1 MRKFKDILQLSLAIV
16 TILGL
21 ITFSLFIL
29 EESFQTVMFGTWP
42 AQDAQDWD
50 TVLAGTDLMEGIA
63 TTLNIINY
71 ACGWLQPL
79 AFIAYRSYGKAA
91 RYYIKGLRAKVFAM
105 SPQSFEGREHEF
117 IFRPKRIVDG
127 VLVNNTISIHPPE
140 PIKGLSPIKIRAT
153 ITVVNGRIVIHSKDI
168 ESFSVLE

>member
-1 MRKFKDILQLSLAIV
+1 MKRIKAGLQLALAIV

-29 EESFQTVMFGTWP
+29 EEAFQTIMFGTWP

-50 TVLAGTDLMEGIA
+50 TVLAGTDLMETTV

-91 RYYIKGLRAKVFAM
+91 RFYIQGLRSKVFAM
-105 SPQSFEGREHEF
+105 SPESFDGRVHTF
-117 IFRPKRIVDG
+117 TFRPQRIVNGD
-127 VLVNNTISIHPPE
+127 LVNNRITIKTNMANPALVPYR
-140 PIKGLSPIKIRAT
+140 IRAK
-153 ITVVNGRIVIHSKDI
+153 IAVIQNRIVIYPENI
-168 ESFSVLE
+168 ESISVL

>member
-1 MRKFKDILQLSLAIV
+1 MSKLKKGLQMALAIV

-29 EESFQTVMFGTWP
+29 EEAFQTIMFGTWP

-50 TVLAGTDLMEGIA
+50 TVLAGTDLMETTV
-63 TTLNIINY
+63 TTLNVINY

-91 RYYIKGLRAKVFAM
+91 RFYIQGLRSKVFAM
-105 SPQSFEGREHEF
+105 SPESFDGRVHTF
-117 IFRPKRIVDG
+117 VFRPQRIVDG
-127 VLVNNTISIHPPE
+127 NLVNNRITVETNIPNPT
-140 PIKGLSPIKIRAT
+140 LTTYRIRAK
-153 ITVVNGRIVIHSKDI
+153 ITVVHNRIIIRQHNI
-168 ESFSVLE
+168 ESISVL

>member
-1 MRKFKDILQLSLAIV
+1 MSKIKSALQLALAIV

-29 EESFQTVMFGTWP
+29 EESFQTIMFGTWP

-50 TVLAGTDLMEGIA
+50 TVLMGTDLME
-63 TTLNIINY
+63 TTINTMEIVNY

-91 RYYIKGLRAKVFAM
+91 RYYIKGLRAKVFAI
-105 SPQSFEGREHEF
+105 SPQSFDGRVHTF
-117 IFRPKRIVDG
+117 IFHPQRIING
-127 VLVNNTISIHPPE
+127 ALVN
-140 PIKGLSPIKIRAT
+140 KK
-153 ITVVNGRIVIHSKDI
+153 ITVHTDLSNLSLSSTYHIKAKVTVLNNRIIIHQKDI
-168 ESFSVLE
+168 KFISVL

>member
-1 MRKFKDILQLSLAIV
+1 MKRIKAGLQLALAIV

-29 EESFQTVMFGTWP
+29 EEAFQTIMFGTWP

-50 TVLAGTDLMEGIA
+50 TVLAGTDLMETTV

-71 ACGWLQPL
+71 SCGWLQPL

-91 RYYIKGLRAKVFAM
+91 RFYIKGLRSKVFAM
-105 SPQSFEGREHEF
+105 SPESFNGRVHTF
-117 IFRPKRIVDG
+117 IFRPKRIVNGD
-127 VLVNNTISIHPPE
+127 LVNNRITVKTNLDHPV
-140 PIKGLSPIKIRAT
+140 ITSYRIRAK
-153 ITVVNGRIVIHSKDI
+153 ITVIQNRIVISPENI
-168 ESFSVLE
+168 ESISVL

>member
-1 MRKFKDILQLSLAIV
+1 MQRFKNALQLALAIV

-29 EESFQTVMFGTWP
+29 EEAFQTIMFGTWP

-50 TVLAGTDLMEGIA
+50 TVLAGTDLMETTV

-91 RYYIKGLRAKVFAM
+91 RFYIQGLRSKVFAM
-105 SPQSFEGREHEF
+105 SPESFNGRVHTF
-117 IFRPKRIVDG
+117 IFRPQQIVNGD
-127 VLVNNTISIHPPE
+127 LVNN
-140 PIKGLSPIKIRAT
+140 R
-153 ITVVNGRIVIHSKDI
+153 ITVQTTIPNPALIPYRICAKITAIQNRIIIRQHDI
-168 ESFSVLE
+168 KSISVL